1 MTIQTR
7 NPSSSEGGAEG
18 LHSEALSQEKE
29 SKIQPGGTCLYS
41 SVECASFSGVLG
53 VLGLEKDAGT
63 ANHSSSSVLVTGSP
77 YVFRAGPELV
87 SLLGQHP

>member
-1 MTIQTR
+1 MR
-7 NPSSSEGGAEG
+7 AYLKKKKKG
-18 LHSEALSQEKE
+18 
-29 SKIQPGGTCLYS
+29 KIKPGGTCLYS

-63 ANHSSSSVLVTGSP
+63 MDHSSSSVLVTGSP